1 VGGGASEAFSGRFRN
16 PRDAQGIM
24 TLPLMRE
31 PKPEEMDPSS
41 IAVLMIRRL
50 AKRTITGTVHF
61 RYANKSVQ
69 LPILGGIAYMR
80 NPEKMEIIR
89 AFAWPEG
96 TYTLDPEPPNPK
108 KRSRYSMGR
117 LVMEGL
123 RAIVRGF
130 SVAAVEEALGKR
142 LQMAPK
148 VRQDRDYVLE
158 LGLTEPEKRLM
169 RLQMNGERSAEQVAN
184 RCGIGRQ
191 TTVQLLM
198 LLSVFDC
205 VEWLEPQITEE
216 SSLAN
221 QLEEAASRM
230 EKANYFE
237 AIDVHWSLDTEE
249 IEAAYQKLHRKLQ
262 HGGLWDRTA
271 PEACARMRRLAEEAF
286 AVLSNPTKRAAYRN
300 QVYPN
305 IFYQAASQ
313 LVDGQIKSYQLR
325 IDKSGLKDAIKT
337 KQELA
342 RGRSTAASPTAPASG
357 KTPKPDNE

>member
-1 VGGGASEAFSGRFRN
+1 MGGGASEAFSGRFRN

-96 TYTLDPEPPNPK
+96 TYCLDLTPPDR
-108 KRSRYSMGR
+108 KRRNRFSMGR

-130 SVAAVEEALGKR
+130 DVATVEEALGKR
-142 LQMAPK
+142 MQLAPK
-148 VRQDRDYVLE
+148 VRQDRSYVLE
-158 LGLTEPEKRLM
+158 LGLTEPEKRLV
-169 RLQMNGERSAEQVAN
+169 RLQMNGERSVEEVAS
-184 RCGIGRQ
+184 RSGVGRQ

-198 LLSVFDC
+198 LLGVFDC
-205 VEWLEPQITEE
+205 VQWLEPKITDET
-216 SSLAN
+216 SLAKR
-221 QLEEAASRM
+221 LEDSATRM
-230 EKANYFE
+230 EKANYFD
-237 AIDVHWSLDTEE
+237 ALDVHWSLDTDE
-249 IEAAYQKLHRKLQ
+249 IEAAYQKLRRKLQ
-262 HGGLWDRTA
+262 RGGLWDRTA
-271 PEACARMRRLAEEAF
+271 PEACARMRRVAEEAF
-286 AVLSNPTKRAAYRN
+286 ALLSDPARRAAYRN
-300 QVYPN
+300 EVYPR
-305 IFYQAASQ
+305 IFYEAASQ
-313 LVDGQIKSYQLR
+313 LVDGQIKAYQLR
-325 IDKSGLKDAIKT
+325 TDKNGLKEAIKT

-342 RGRSTAASPTAPASG
+342 RGARMADADAASPSG
-357 KTPKPDNE
+357 RRPKPDDD